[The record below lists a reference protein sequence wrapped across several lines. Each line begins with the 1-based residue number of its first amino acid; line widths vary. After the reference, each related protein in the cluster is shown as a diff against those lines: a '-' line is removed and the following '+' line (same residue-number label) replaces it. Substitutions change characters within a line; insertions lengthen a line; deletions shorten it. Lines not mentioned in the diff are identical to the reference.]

1 MASFTT
7 LEAEARERAGKGAAR
22 ATRRQGRV
30 PAVIYGA
37 HQAPTLIALEPRS
50 VLREIHRAGWRSR
63 LYEVKVGSDSTRAL
77 IRDVQFHPVTDAV
90 EHVDFQ
96 RLAPGEKVRVAVTV
110 QFLNEATS
118 PGLKRGGVL
127 NVVRH
132 AVECFCDP
140 DNVPA
145 HFDADLGALDINDTV
160 RWSDLK
166 GTEGIRP
173 TITDRDFV
181 IATVAS
187 PTKITEAAAAEGAAA
202 AARGAGQGCGAGEGG
217 AGQGGGSGQGR
228 RAGEGAGPAKAPAKA
243 PRSKPAESAE
253 LVPCCSGSASATP
266 SRAWPGS
273 ATISASWRS
282 TSSPAATGSPR
293 GGSASRGWWPRA
305 ASAACGC
312 SG

>member
-37 HQAPTLIALEPRS
+37 HQPPTLIALEPRS
-50 VLREIHRAGWRSR
+50 VLREINRAGWRSR
-63 LYEVKVGSDSTRAL
+63 LYDVRLGSESTRAL
-77 IRDVQFHPVTDAV
+77 IRDVQFNPLTDAV

-132 AVECFCDP
+132 AVDCFCDP
-140 DNVPA
+140 DNAPA
-145 HFDADLGALDINDTV
+145 HFDADLGGLDINNNV

-187 PTKITEAAAAEGAAA
+187 PTKITEAAPAEGAAA
-202 AARGAGQGCGAGEGG
+202 PAATPAKGAAPAKAAPAKAAAPAKGA
-217 AGQGGGSGQGR
+217 A
-228 RAGEGAGPAKAPAKA
+228 PAKAPAKA
-243 PRSKPAESAE
+243 PTKK
-253 LVPCCSGSASATP
+253 
-266 SRAWPGS
+266 
-273 ATISASWRS
+273 
-282 TSSPAATGSPR
+282 
-293 GGSASRGWWPRA
+293 
-305 ASAACGC
+305 
-312 SG
+312 